1 MMTLIK
7 LRQPVELL
15 ACYFPLKARFIFVAA
30 LVGANACYAQAPAPS
45 MGGRLGQGTFVSSD
59 FILNLQ
65 VQVHAPDGSPLR
77 SVAVVTLYALS
88 GLPIS
93 TATTKGAQARF
104 TQLAPGPYYVEVEA
118 AGYGRTKED
127 TVVQPSLAENLLTI
141 SLVPASFGASHAVYS
156 HTPLLE
162 PYAQKDLKKAVE
174 LLKGGKLESA
184 QKVLKGVAKKQ
195 PNHPDV
201 LYVVGMLAEKRGDTD
216 AARSSWE
223 KAISDDPTHL
233 QALYALGQSYLRRG
247 DYSKAE
253 DLGRRGLDLDPNS
266 WKEHSL
272 LSSAAFRQGRYA
284 EAVAHGERAL
294 ELGKDKAADI
304 SIVLAQA
311 LAVQGRTKEAK
322 EVLSAY
328 LASKPGGDRAEVAQ
342 RLLTRM
348 QSGAD
353 RFVINGV
360 DAEPDPDIPEPSLSP
375 LVEHWLP
382 PNVDQAAAPVEPGA
396 SCDLKDVLERAGE
409 QLQRVPETLDRFSAT
424 ETVEHQSVNES
435 GIASKARTFSFAY
448 VVSIHETQRG
458 HLNVEEYRNG
468 KDDESVFPDHF
479 ATRGLPSQIF
489 IFHPYYQGDFEMNC
503 EGLARQ
509 SGGFAW
515 QVRFEQ
521 KKNSISRIQVHYVN
535 DKRFAVPLKGRAWVS
550 AVNFQVVHL
559 ETDLRESVKAAGLYA
574 QHTDIEYGPVLFQKD
589 KQELW
594 LPIRADFYLQTRGH
608 RLHRRHDFHDYM
620 LFAIEDKQN
629 IGKPK
634 TLAEPQ

>member
-1 MMTLIK
+1 MTTKLMK
-7 LRQPVELL
+7 LRTSFEVLGH
-15 ACYFPLKARFIFVAA
+15 YFPLRANFISIAMLAA
-30 LVGANACYAQAPAPS
+30 MGACYAQAPAPS
-45 MGGRLGQGTFVSSD
+45 MGGRLGQGTFVSPD

-65 VQVHAPDGSPLR
+65 VQVHAPDGTPLR
-77 SVAVVTLYALS
+77 SVAVVTLYAVS
-88 GLPIS
+88 GLQIS
-93 TATTKGAQARF
+93 TATTKGAEARF

-118 AGYGRTKED
+118 AGYGRTKEN
-127 TVVQPSLAENLLTI
+127 TVVQASLAENLLTV
-141 SLVPASFGASHAVYS
+141 SLVPASLGTSHAVYS

-162 PYAQKDLKKAVE
+162 PDAQKELKKAVS
-174 LLKGGKLESA
+174 LLRDGKLDSA
-184 QKVLKGVAKKQ
+184 QKVLKGVVKKQ

-201 LYVVGMLAEKRGDTD
+201 LYVVGMLAEKKGDAA

-223 KAISDDPTHL
+223 KAISDDPTL
-233 QALYALGQSYLRRG
+233 VQALYALGQSYLKTG
-247 DYSKAE
+247 DYGKAE
-253 DLGRRGLDLDPNS
+253 DLGQKGLELDPNS

-272 LSSAAFRQGRYA
+272 LSSAAFRQGHYV

-294 ELGKDKAADI
+294 ELGKEKAANI

-322 EVLSAY
+322 EVLNVY
-328 LASKPGGDRAEVAQ
+328 LASKPGGDHAEVAE
-342 RLLTRM
+342 RLLT
-348 QSGAD
+348 QLQTGAD
-353 RFVINGV
+353 RFVITGM
-360 DAEPDPDIPEPSLSP
+360 DAQPDIPEPSLSP

-382 PNVDQAAAPVEPGA
+382 PNVDEAIPAVEPGA
-396 SCDLKDVLERAGE
+396 SCDLKDVLEKTGE

-435 GIASKARTFSFAY
+435 GIASKAQAFSFAY
-448 VVSIHETQRG
+448 VVSIHETQPG

-468 KDDESVFPDHF
+468 KEDESVFPDHF

-489 IFHPYYQGDFEMNC
+489 IFHPYYQKDFEMRC

-509 SGGFAW
+509 ASGFAW

-521 KKNSISRIQVHYVN
+521 KKNLASRIQVHYVN
-535 DKRFAVPLKGRAWVS
+535 GKKFAVPLKGRAWIGV
-550 AVNFQVVHL
+550 VDFQVVRL
-559 ETDLRESVKAAGLYA
+559 QTDLREPVKAAGLYA
-574 QHTDIEYGPVLFQKD
+574 QHTEIEYGPVFFQKD

-634 TLAEPQ
+634 DAPRPQ